1 MPDEEL
7 TLILKL
13 RDEATKGLKSW
24 RTQVTAAGA
33 AVAAVGF
40 KAGAEWDK
48 ATKTIVSGTGAT
60 GKALKGLQKDYQAV
74 AKYGEGSAKAIADLN
89 THLGL
94 QGKELQ
100 NVAAAALKAKVDTNL
115 FGDVAAQLGL
125 DAKGSAKFLDQLTVA
140 SQGTG
145 VDIDILTRT
154 IGKSSARWQAAGGS
168 MDDLAAVVVK
178 AADEFGPSGLRGA
191 MSEVLE
197 EVDKGLIPSVASL
210 ETQLGETTGAVER
223 TYEASKTWRDS
234 LRETKDAAIA
244 YIGPAGDMLG
254 VLGSTASGLALA
266 GPQMLKWIKGTKLAT
281 AAQKLFNIAM
291 RLNPIGLIITAI
303 GLVGLAVYKWR
314 DQIVG
319 FIKGAWNVF
328 VKGLKIGYNSLA
340 RFVPGLKEV
349 SIATDDAAISAEGYA
364 EFLEEVAETAKP
376 LPRLMESFEE
386 EVKELDTTLES
397 NVATLI
403 QWNFQ
408 LEKLVPVTQQA
419 SDEMDWLNERFDKVT
434 EVPIGDFLEGLGVIS
449 DQTGLKIHD
458 MTESFDV
465 EGLEAGTI
473 WSENFFSTISKS
485 FEGGGG
491 FMGGI
496 QSLASQGFGKL
507 FNKEGKESGGGFIG
521 SMSGLF
527 TGPDGAA
534 TLASTLVS
542 TFGPLIMKGLSKLAG
557 KVWGSLKRL
566 FGGPDEMEK
575 AGREAAAGA
584 RNAIA
589 STLTDGQIAEA
600 AGNMANAVHIAV
612 RDATLGSGGTLEM
625 AERTSTEMVTLLHTA
640 EKGGVEAVAAAQKA
654 IEEILGQ
661 NATATEDATENFA
674 SFFNEVSL
682 EQAPAFT
689 EAMIESFGR
698 AQVAVESYLVRL
710 KAIPRNITSTITTV
724 HRDVYEGS
732 GSSDVFRP
740 SQRDQN
746 RASANQPA
754 ITVQAIVSR
763 DAVTDAMLQNA
774 PRRQAL
780 HGTA

>member
-60 GKALKGLQKDYQAV
+60 GKALKGLQTDYQAV

-210 ETQLGETTGAVER
+210 ETQLGDTTGAVER
-223 TYEASKTWRDS
+223 TYEASKDWRDS

-281 AAQKLFNIAM
+281 VAQKLFNIAM
-291 RLNPIGLIITAI
+291 RLNPIGLIITATRARRAGDLQVARSDSG
-303 GLVGLAVYKWR
+303 GLSRARGTASLRGLR
-314 DQIVG
+314 
-319 FIKGAWNVF
+319 
-328 VKGLKIGYNSLA
+328 S
-340 RFVPGLKEV
+340 
-349 SIATDDAAISAEGYA
+349 
-364 EFLEEVAETAKP
+364 
-376 LPRLMESFEE
+376 
-386 EVKELDTTLES
+386 DTT
-397 NVATLI
+397 
-403 QWNFQ
+403 
-408 LEKLVPVTQQA
+408 
-419 SDEMDWLNERFDKVT
+419 
-434 EVPIGDFLEGLGVIS
+434 
-449 DQTGLKIHD
+449 
-458 MTESFDV
+458 
-465 EGLEAGTI
+465 
-473 WSENFFSTISKS
+473 
-485 FEGGGG
+485 
-491 FMGGI
+491 
-496 QSLASQGFGKL
+496 
-507 FNKEGKESGGGFIG
+507 
-521 SMSGLF
+521 
-527 TGPDGAA
+527 
-534 TLASTLVS
+534 
-542 TFGPLIMKGLSKLAG
+542 
-557 KVWGSLKRL
+557 
-566 FGGPDEMEK
+566 
-575 AGREAAAGA
+575 
-584 RNAIA
+584 
-589 STLTDGQIAEA
+589 
-600 AGNMANAVHIAV
+600 
-612 RDATLGSGGTLEM
+612 
-625 AERTSTEMVTLLHTA
+625 
-640 EKGGVEAVAAAQKA
+640 
-654 IEEILGQ
+654 
-661 NATATEDATENFA
+661 
-674 SFFNEVSL
+674 VSL
-682 EQAPAFT
+682 DSCQ
-689 EAMIESFGR
+689 G
-698 AQVAVESYLVRL
+698 
-710 KAIPRNITSTITTV
+710 
-724 HRDVYEGS
+724 
-732 GSSDVFRP
+732 
-740 SQRDQN
+740 
-746 RASANQPA
+746 
-754 ITVQAIVSR
+754 
-763 DAVTDAMLQNA
+763 
-774 PRRQAL
+774 
-780 HGTA
+780 